1 MFIERR
7 IHKSIKDHLKERS
20 ITVITGMRR
29 VGKTTLVQKLL
40 EDIQSANKAYV
51 DLEKITNRVIFDE
64 KNYDN
69 VLVLLAQ
76 DFNVSFKEKAYIAI
90 DEIQLSPNITSV
102 LKYLYDHNDIKFIVT
117 GSSSFYIGPTQK

>member
-7 IHKSIKDHLKERS
+7 IHKSIKDHLKERQ

-29 VGKTTLVQKLL
+29 VGKTTLVERLL
-40 EDIQSANKAYV
+40 EDIQSTNKAYI

-69 VLVLLAQ
+69 VLSRLAQ
-76 DFNVSFKEKAYIAI
+76 DFSVSFKDKAYIAI

-102 LKYLYDHNDIKFIVT
+102 LKYLYDHHDIKFIVT
-117 GSSSFYIGPTQK
+117 GDATRVGPGG

>member
-7 IHKSIKDHLKERS
+7 IHKSIENHLKERS

-29 VGKTTLVQKLL
+29 VGKTTLIKKIL